1 MLLEQ
6 LLLVKDRLARAFVD
20 HPGMIQNKGN
30 SVSLC
35 YVKKTAEKV
44 TSGISGGLCSP
55 CVVNMHPK
63 TAEPPAQ
70 LGRTTERLRDI
81 PQLSKNKFTSVHML
95 NYLRVR
101 VAKRG
106 QMGANSKYLY
116 FPSHLSPIPPLTHIF
131 SALDQTLEGKVKGG
145 KNRRFLSSDFW
156 E

>member
-55 CVVNMHPK
+55 RVVNMHPR

-81 PQLSKNKFTSVHML
+81 PQLSKNKFTSMHML

-116 FPSHLSPIPPLTHIF
+116 FPSQPSPRSSLNTHIF
-131 SALDQTLEGKVKGG
+131 STRSDLGGESEGWKKQEVP
-145 KNRRFLSSDFW
+145 L
-156 E
+156 